1 MNFIIPVTVAV
12 AAAVDKREVFLVRAA
27 VRWQLFEAGEM
38 ELDEAIVGLA
48 PAFEELIGP
57 CACVRDV
64 VDRWARDFP
73 PRNRGRR

>member
-1 MNFIIPVTVAV
+1 MSVIMPVTVAV

-27 VRWQLFEAGEM
+27 VRWELVEAGEM
-38 ELDEAIVGLA
+38 ELDEAIVGLV

-57 CACVRDV
+57 RACVRDV
-64 VDRWARDFP
+64 VDRWERDFP